1 MQDQPTPSEVI
12 GAVAAFLKTVVA
24 AQTTGATSF
33 QARVA
38 ANALEMMRRQLD
50 LAPAED
56 AAELARLKALLG
68 TDGSLADLNVELA
81 RRIEAG
87 ELDLTTPGL
96 SDHLWATTMAKLA
109 VDQPTYAAYRA
120 ALAERDAKPSPE
132 LFQSAVFPPAP
143 SDGPLFAATQTG
155 VFRREIHEGN
165 PGGCGD
171 QVELDLVGRDVSLWN
186 CRYRRG
192 QRRRGARAG
201 PDGDRPPANADNRRR
216 RQFEQQRFGL
226 RERQSPGRSLRGAPR
241 NGATPRAMV
250 LDQCTQVLGV
260 TTLSDHDKA
269 ATYVDRGAIYLQH
282 RKFGTSDPRQMRGE
296 NGSRLRQ
303 RHSTGAAR

>member
-12 GAVAAFLKTVVA
+12 GAVAVFLKTVVA

-56 AAELARLKALLG
+56 AAELARLQVLLG
-68 TDGSLADLNVELA
+68 TEGSLAELNVELA

-120 ALAERDAKPSPE
+120 ELASRD
-132 LFQSAVFPPAP
+132 
-143 SDGPLFAATQTG
+143 
-155 VFRREIHEGN
+155 
-165 PGGCGD
+165 GG
-171 QVELDLVGRDVSLWN
+171 
-186 CRYRRG
+186 
-192 QRRRGARAG
+192 
-201 PDGDRPPANADNRRR
+201 
-216 RQFEQQRFGL
+216 
-226 RERQSPGRSLRGAPR
+226 
-241 NGATPRAMV
+241 TP
-250 LDQCTQVLGV
+250 
-260 TTLSDHDKA
+260 
-269 ATYVDRGAIYLQH
+269 
-282 RKFGTSDPRQMRGE
+282 
-296 NGSRLRQ
+296 
-303 RHSTGAAR
+303 